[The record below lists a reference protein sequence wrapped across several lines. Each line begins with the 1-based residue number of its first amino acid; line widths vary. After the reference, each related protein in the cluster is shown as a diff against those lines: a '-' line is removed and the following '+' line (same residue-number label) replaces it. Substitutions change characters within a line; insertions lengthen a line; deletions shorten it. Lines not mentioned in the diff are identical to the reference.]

1 MTVSQLIESVM
12 GKNCALEGS
21 YGDATPFSELTDKPE
36 ELCEKLGLK
45 GFEPT
50 GTEVFVNGMTG
61 EVMGTYTVGV
71 VFYQLL
77 KHLVSEKM
85 HARATGPITAFS
97 RQPLEGRSKEGGL
110 RFGEMEQQ
118 AQIAVGAA
126 KFLQERLFLQSDE
139 FKMGLCTRCGNF
151 ATTAGYCKS
160 CDDDEVVSLN
170 LPYISKLVF
179 QELQAMLIKTKIS
192 IKE

>member
-1 MTVSQLIESVM
+1 MCTNEFDRPEVVETVNPGENAWRSLV
-12 GKNCALEGS
+12 
-21 YGDATPFSELTDKPE
+21 
-36 ELCEKLGLK
+36 
-45 GFEPT
+45 
-50 GTEVFVNGMTG
+50 GT
-61 EVMGTYTVGV
+61 
-71 VFYQLL
+71 
-77 KHLVSEKM
+77 
-85 HARATGPITAFS
+85 
-97 RQPLEGRSKEGGL
+97 RSKEGGL